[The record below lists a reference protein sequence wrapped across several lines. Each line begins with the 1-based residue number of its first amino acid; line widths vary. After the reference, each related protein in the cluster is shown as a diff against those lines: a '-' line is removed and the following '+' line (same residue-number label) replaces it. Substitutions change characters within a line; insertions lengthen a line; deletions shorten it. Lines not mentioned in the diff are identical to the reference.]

1 VNAAEQYV
9 AAAYLVVLVLVLTYV
24 LIIATK
30 LQRLERTLDDV
41 SSTKGAT
48 PDESAPEEQTRP
60 AASARRHRGG
70 VEAQT
75 R

>member
-1 VNAAEQYV
+1 
-9 AAAYLVVLVLVLTYV
+9 V

-48 PDESAPEEQTRP
+48 PDEPAPEEQTRP